1 MMCFQCGETLT
12 SDLSYYNFKNRFLKR
27 LLFLGVDIEIIKEG
41 RLPTPKPGQKVTV
54 HYTLTLQNG
63 KKIDSSR
70 DRGVPF
76 EFTVGKGEV
85 IAGWDEGIQKMFL
98 GSRVKVT
105 ISPVS
110 IIYIYQVTLY
120 ILKITKK
127 IAISNL

>member
-1 MMCFQCGETLT
+1 M
-12 SDLSYYNFKNRFLKR
+12 
-27 LLFLGVDIEIIKEG
+27 DIEIIKEG

-98 GSRVKVT
+98 GSRVKAT

-120 ILKITKK
+120 ILNIINHRLT
-127 IAISNL
+127 